1 MMKQKALHITAITL
15 LMAFTFT
22 VVGININYHICGET
36 GATKVAIDTGI
47 TQINGEDACGD
58 SCGLV
63 SNNEDTSCCKESHSN
78 APTHSITHKK
88 HCSDQSELVAI
99 NSDFVFSLKN
109 DGKSVKAPQKID
121 KEYSEL
127 NVLEKVEL
135 ESKVFIKKLSKL
147 PRKLII
153 LLIRQISHEN
163 DAEAF
168 HIL

>member
-47 TQINGEDACGD
+47 TQIKGEDACGD

-63 SNNEDTSCCKESHSN
+63 SNNIDSSCCKEFHSN
-78 APTHSITHKK
+78 VQTHSIKHKK
-88 HCSDQSELVAI
+88 HCTDQNEFVAI
-99 NSDFVFSLKN
+99 NSDFVFSLKI
-109 DGKSVKAPQKID
+109 DGKSVKAPHKID
-121 KEYSEL
+121 KDYSDL
-127 NVLEKVEL
+127 NILEKIEL
-135 ESKVFIKKLSKL
+135 ESKLFIKKLSNL
-147 PRKLII
+147 PRKLVIF
-153 LLIRQISHEN
+153 LIRQISHEK
-163 DAEAF
+163 DADAF